1 MKKMFLAFTALFFLS
16 TFNTFAQ
23 EVRGVETKLVKYEG
37 QKYELFKGT
46 YTQWFGYSFFNMNS
60 ITVSVD
66 AELYVGGKKV
76 MEKSFVLN
84 SKEEYILKY
93 FGNNSFRVYNGYSGS
108 WETYDWEKQGVGY
121 TDGSGSRYFYPV
133 DTYVTYK
140 AFKLQ

>member
-1 MKKMFLAFTALFFLS
+1 MFLAFTALFFLS

-37 QKYELFKGT
+37 QEYQIYPKY
-46 YTQWFGYSFFNMNS
+46 YNQWFGYSFFNMNS

-66 AELYVGGKKV
+66 AELYVDGKKV
-76 MEKSFVLN
+76 MEKSFVLK

-93 FGNNSFRVYNGYSGS
+93 FGSDRFQVYGNFSVR
-108 WETYDWEKQGVGY
+108 EKQGIGY
-121 TDGSGSRYFYPV
+121 EWKDSFYPV